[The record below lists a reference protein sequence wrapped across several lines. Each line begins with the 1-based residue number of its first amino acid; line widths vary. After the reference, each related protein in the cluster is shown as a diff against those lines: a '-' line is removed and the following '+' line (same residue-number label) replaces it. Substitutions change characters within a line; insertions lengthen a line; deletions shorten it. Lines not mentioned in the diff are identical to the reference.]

1 MKTQFCVVGATH
13 GTGLLITQQ
22 LLQAGWR
29 VRILARDPDKAR
41 RLLGNRA
48 EIWRGDV
55 TDAQSVGDAITEDCR
70 AIFFTVAATGG
81 VAPQRGLTNGR
92 VAAPGGVVRQ
102 RVLLDPPKAWRPAPG
117 PDPRVCRRCVRSR
130 R

>member
-1 MKTQFCVVGATH
+1 MKREFCVVGATH

-22 LLQAGWR
+22 LLQSGKS
-29 VRILARDPDKAR
+29 VRIIARDPDKAR

-48 EIWRGDV
+48 EIRRGDV

-81 VAPQRGLTNGR
+81 IDGRGLL
-92 VAAPGGVVRQ
+92 AAKTMIRNVTYQGLVNVV
-102 RVLLDPPKAWRPAPG
+102 
-117 PDPRVCRRCVRSR
+117 
-130 R
+130 